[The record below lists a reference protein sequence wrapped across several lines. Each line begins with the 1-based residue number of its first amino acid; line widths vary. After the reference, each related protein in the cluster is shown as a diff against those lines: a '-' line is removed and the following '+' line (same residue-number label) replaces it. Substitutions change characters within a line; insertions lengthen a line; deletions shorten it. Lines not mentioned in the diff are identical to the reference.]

1 MTTSEETYEVGQ
13 EIDTEADRN
22 QRLTHKSDGNFPTK
36 DMFLVVDDHVSL
48 WFKDNTATPTPSAIT
63 KRPRINGDN
72 LFHSC
77 NVEDRLFTSKE
88 SAESTAIGYY
98 SSYCISDSSNEE
110 WNKIREIVSSSL
122 TIGGGR
128 RIGYETGG
136 FTPLKAKLIVLPNDK
151 LADECS
157 SYAEYKMKC
166 DLKNMKPPM
175 DELQF
180 SIYKY

>member
-13 EIDTEADRN
+13 VIDTEADRN
-22 QRLTHKSDGNFPTK
+22 QRLTHKSDGSFPAK
-36 DMFLVVDDHVSL
+36 DVFLVVDDHVSL
-48 WFKDNTATPTPSAIT
+48 WFKDNTEPPTPRAIT
-63 KRPRINGDN
+63 ECPRINGDN
-72 LFHSC
+72 LFQSWD
-77 NVEDRLFTSKE
+77 VEDRIFASKK
-88 SAESTAIGYY
+88 SAESSAIGYC
-98 SSYCISDSSNEE
+98 SKYCGSAKSNKE
-110 WNKIREIVSSSL
+110 WNKIREIAYS
-122 TIGGGR
+122 GGDR
-128 RIGYETGG
+128 RILKGYETGN